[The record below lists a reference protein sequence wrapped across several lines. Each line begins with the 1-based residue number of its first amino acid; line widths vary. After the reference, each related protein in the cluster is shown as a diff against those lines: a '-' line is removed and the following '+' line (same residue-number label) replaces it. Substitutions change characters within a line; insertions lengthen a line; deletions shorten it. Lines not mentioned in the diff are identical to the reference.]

1 MTRAVAHEHH
11 QNLLR
16 RQSARQAA
24 VGRQSHVSSTTS
36 CRTLNQ
42 ARRSGAI
49 ATSKPDGP
57 CPQASSPRHGR
68 KKGRCEPASKFHPG
82 TSLQPSTR
90 GVGVF
95 VTSTARSHPTWPSSP
110 SESKCSV
117 FILGGR
123 PGRPGAGFPVS
134 VARGMRHSSRDR
146 APTRKARRIPRPGTA
161 CVTAPGIAPRSV
173 HTGVSPIIGACPP

>member
-1 MTRAVAHEHH
+1 M
-11 QNLLR
+11 R
-16 RQSARQAA
+16 RQCCHGAPSPGSLRP
-24 VGRQSHVSSTTS
+24 GRSIKPG
-36 CRTLNQ
+36 
-42 ARRSGAI
+42 RSGAT
-49 ATSKPDGP
+49 ASRKSDGRRS
-57 CPQASSPRHGR
+57 QASSPRHGR

-82 TSLQPSTR
+82 TSPQLSTR

-95 VTSTARSHPTWPSSP
+95 VTSAARSHPTWPSSP

-123 PGRPGAGFPVS
+123 PGMPGPGFPVS
-134 VARGMRHSSRDR
+134 AARGMRHSSRDR

-173 HTGVSPIIGACPP
+173 HAGVSPIICACPP